1 MAQYSYSDAL
11 VEKIEAYHA
20 EKVTQ
25 DASIG
30 LAEAPQTKNVHFNGV
45 CVREETMEFINE
57 LAPLGYKFAVS
68 NECQYIYAGGG
79 RYIFEEVEVYR
90 EGDEYTMGRIGFMN
104 PTKRSSSAHDVSKQV
119 YTVYSRTIKSA
130 KIRNSDW
137 RRHIKSTKKLALAIK
152 HAKTFLRIH
161 QPLEICNSS
170 IVSAA
175 YHARG
180 VSSTARQVSS
190 QIRGD
195 IFSSSANEVMKVLLS
210 IVKGSPTPMPSVLQS
225 ALIKYE
231 EAITEHNAEVNRIR
245 PAYHVNIFG
254 TPDAQRASII
264 EVPNINDQKYSYG
277 DVESLRE
284 GTPVTII
291 NAADIPEDIMGRIAV
306 LSMNN
311 DGHYISG
318 LGLKVSSKSYWVERE
333 GM

>member
-11 VEKIEAYHA
+11 VEKIETFHA
-20 EKVTQ
+20 GRAEENK
-25 DASIG
+25 DARDSEIIVPD
-30 LAEAPQTKNVHFNGV
+30 EHVPYNGV
-45 CVREETMEFINE
+45 YVRKQTMEFINE

-68 NECQYIYAGGG
+68 RECQYIYAGAG

-90 EGDEYTMGRIGFMN
+90 EGDEYSMGRIGFMN
-104 PTKRSSSAHDVSKQV
+104 PARKHVHDVSKQV

-130 KIRNSDW
+130 KIRELDW
-137 RRHIKSTKKLALAIK
+137 RHHIKSAKKLALAVK

-161 QPLEICNSS
+161 SPLEICNSS
-170 IVSAA
+170 IVAA
-175 YHARG
+175 AFHARG
-180 VSSTARQVSS
+180 VASTALQISS
-190 QIRGD
+190 QVRREIL
-195 IFSSSANEVMKVLLS
+195 SSSANEAMKVLLS
-210 IVKGSPTPMPSVLQS
+210 VTKGSVAPMSSILQS
-225 ALIKYE
+225 ALSKYE
-231 EAITEHNAEVNRIR
+231 EAVTEYNAEVNRIR
-245 PAYHVNIFG
+245 PAYHVHIFG

-277 DVESLRE
+277 DAESLRQD
-284 GTPVTII
+284 TPVTVI

>member
-20 EKVTQ
+20 ERVTQ
-25 DASIG
+25 DASNR
-30 LAEAPQTKNVHFNGV
+30 LEEVNPREKSVQFNGV
-45 CVREETMEFINE
+45 RVREETMEFINE

-68 NECQYIYAGGG
+68 RDCPYIYAGSG
-79 RYIFEEVEVYR
+79 RYIFEQVEVYR

-104 PTKRSSSAHDVSKQV
+104 PSKRSSSDINKYV

-130 KIRNSDW
+130 KIRDYDW
-137 RRHIKSTKKLALAIK
+137 RHYTKSAQKLPLAVK

-161 QPLEICNSS
+161 SPLEVCNSS
-170 IVSAA
+170 LITAA
-175 YHARG
+175 FHARG
-180 VSSTARQVSS
+180 AATTAQQISS
-190 QIRGD
+190 QVRRD
-195 IFSSSANEVMKVLLS
+195 IFNSSATEVIRVLLS
-210 IVKGSPTPMPSVLQS
+210 AAKGSIKPVSSVLQS
-225 ALIKYE
+225 ALSKYE
-231 EAITEHNAEVNRIR
+231 EAITEYNAEVNRIR

-264 EVPNINDQKYSYG
+264 EVPNINDQKYTYG
-277 DVESLRE
+277 DIESLRQD
-284 GTPVTII
+284 TPVTII